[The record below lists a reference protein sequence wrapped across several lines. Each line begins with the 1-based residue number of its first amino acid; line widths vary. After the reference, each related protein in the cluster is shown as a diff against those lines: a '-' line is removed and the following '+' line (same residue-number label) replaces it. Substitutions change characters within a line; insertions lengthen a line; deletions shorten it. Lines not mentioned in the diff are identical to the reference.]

1 MVITSLDNSKIKKY
15 LKLKTK
21 KYRDN
26 FKLYLVETDNLIKEA
41 INNNCL
47 VDLLALDGSINKYDF
62 NITYVSKEIIKKLS
76 NLDTTSNFIG
86 VVKMKEMSNNFG
98 NRILILDDI
107 QDPGNLGTI
116 IRSSVAFNITDIILS
131 TNSVD
136 LYNDKVI
143 RSSEG
148 MIYKINIIRTDLI
161 KVINKL
167 KENNYLILGTNVRNG
182 VDVKEVNS
190 SRFALIMG
198 NEGKGVKEEIL
209 NLCDKNLYIKMNKN
223 CESLNLG
230 VATGILLY
238 ELGEK

>member
-76 NLDTTSNFIG
+76 SLDTTSNFIG

>member
-1 MVITSLDNSKIKKY
+1 MVITSLDNPKIKKY
-15 LKLKTK
+15 LKLKAK
-21 KYRDN
+21 KYRDE

-47 VDLLALDGSINKYDF
+47 VDLLVLDGSINKYDF
-62 NITYVSKEIIKKLS
+62 NVTYVSKEIIKKLS
-76 NLDTTSNFIG
+76 SLDTTSNFIG
-86 VVKMKEMSNNFG
+86 VVRMKEMNNNFG

-116 IRSSVAFNITDIILS
+116 IRSSVAFNVTDIILS
-131 TNSVD
+131 NNSVD

-148 MIYKINIIRTDLI
+148 MIYKINIVRTDLI
-161 KVINKL
+161 KVIKKL

>member
-76 NLDTTSNFIG
+76 SLDTTSNFIG
-86 VVKMKEMSNNFG
+86 VVKKKEMSNNFG

>member
-1 MVITSLDNSKIKKY
+1 MVITSLDNPKIKKY

-47 VDLLALDGSINKYDF
+47 VDLLALDGSIDKYDF

-76 NLDTTSNFIG
+76 SLDTTSNFIG
-86 VVKMKEMSNNFG
+86 VVNMKEMN
-98 NRILILDDI
+98 D
-107 QDPGNLGTI
+107 NLGTI

>member
-1 MVITSLDNSKIKKY
+1 MVITSLDNPKIKKY

-47 VDLLALDGSINKYDF
+47 VDLLALDGSI
-62 NITYVSKEIIKKLS
+62 EKLS
-76 NLDTTSNFIG
+76 SLDTTSNFIG
-86 VVKMKEMSNNFG
+86 VVKMKEMNDNLGS
-98 NRILILDDI
+98 RILILDDI

-148 MIYKINIIRTDLI
+148 MIYKINIVRTDLI
-161 KVINKL
+161 KVIKKL
-167 KENNYLILGTNVRNG
+167 KENNYLILGTNVRDG

-190 SRFALIMG
+190 SRFALVMG
-198 NEGKGVKEEIL
+198 NEGKGVKEEII

-238 ELGEK
+238 ELGAK

>member
-1 MVITSLDNSKIKKY
+1 MVITSLDNPKIKKY

-76 NLDTTSNFIG
+76 SLDTTSNFIG
-86 VVKMKEMSNNFG
+86 VVKMKEMNDNLGS
-98 NRILILDDI
+98 RILILDDI

-116 IRSSVAFNITDIILS
+116 IRSSVAFNISDIILS

-238 ELGEK
+238 ELGAK

>member
-1 MVITSLDNSKIKKY
+1 MVITSLDNPKIKKY
-15 LKLKTK
+15 LKLKAK
-21 KYRDN
+21 KYRDE

-47 VDLLALDGSINKYDF
+47 VDLLVLDGSINKYDF
-62 NITYVSKEIIKKLS
+62 NVTYVSKEIIKKLS
-76 NLDTTSNFIG
+76 SLDTTSNFIG
-86 VVKMKEMSNNFG
+86 VVRMKEMNNNFG

-116 IRSSVAFNITDIILS
+116 IRSSVAFNVTDIILS
-131 TNSVD
+131 NNSVD

-148 MIYKINIIRTDLI
+148 MIYKINIVRTDLI
-161 KVINKL
+161 KVIKKL
-167 KENNYLILGTNVRNG
+167 KENNYLILGTNVRDG
-182 VDVKEVNS
+182 VDVKEVDS
-190 SRFALIMG
+190 SRFALVMG
-198 NEGKGVKEEIL
+198 NEGKGVKEEII

-238 ELGEK
+238 ELGAK